1 MVFGM
6 YSKIVR
12 YYMNTAGLSPVITR
26 CGPKSAEWHRNS
38 GARWK
43 GTQSSSIGNIRAVH
57 SYQRSGLVLGLVLMA
72 ESLPVACD
80 VRCPHVK

>member
-6 YSKIVR
+6 FSKIVR

-26 CGPKSAEWHRNS
+26 CGPKSAKYHFGNKKKRKS

-43 GTQSSSIGNIRAVH
+43 GTQSSYIGNIRAVH
-57 SYQRSGLVLGLVLMA
+57 SYQKVRSCLGFSPNRGITSGGV
-72 ESLPVACD
+72 
-80 VRCPHVK
+80 

>member
-26 CGPKSAEWHRNS
+26 CGPKSAKYHF
-38 GARWK
+38 
-43 GTQSSSIGNIRAVH
+43 GNKKKENRALDGRVRRVH
-57 SYQRSGLVLGLVLMA
+57 ILETSERYIVIKRSGLV
-72 ESLPVACD
+72 
-80 VRCPHVK
+80 

>member
-26 CGPKSAEWHRNS
+26 CGPKSAKYHFGNKKKKIGRSMEGYAEFIYWKHQS
-38 GARWK
+38 G
-43 GTQSSSIGNIRAVH
+43 T
-57 SYQRSGLVLGLVLMA
+57 
-72 ESLPVACD
+72 
-80 VRCPHVK
+80 

>member
-26 CGPKSAEWHRNS
+26 CGPKSAKYHFGNKRKKKIGRSMEGYAEFIYWKHQS
-38 GARWK
+38 G
-43 GTQSSSIGNIRAVH
+43 T
-57 SYQRSGLVLGLVLMA
+57 
-72 ESLPVACD
+72 
-80 VRCPHVK
+80 